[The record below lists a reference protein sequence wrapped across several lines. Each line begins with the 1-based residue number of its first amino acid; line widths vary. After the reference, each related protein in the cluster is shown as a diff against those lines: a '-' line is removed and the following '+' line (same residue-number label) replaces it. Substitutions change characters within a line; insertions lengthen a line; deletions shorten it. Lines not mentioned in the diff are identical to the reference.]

1 MYENVGGLGEQIGAH
16 AQSNLDVLMQTMKE
30 LGYTGQPLRNG
41 CFVLRLAG
49 QKAQAL
55 HFVCAPSE
63 PKASHA
69 NQVFDRVFCNV
80 QQHGSL
86 LSEIPTLRQGF
97 AAKSRPRRG

>member
-1 MYENVGGLGEQIGAH
+1 MQTYHGFSSYVASHSPGLVTYENVGGLEEQIGAH

-30 LGYTGQPLRNG
+30 LGYSGQPLRTDA
-41 CFVLRLAG
+41 FVLRLAG

-69 NQVFDRVFCNV
+69 NQVFDRVF
-80 QQHGSL
+80 
-86 LSEIPTLRQGF
+86 
-97 AAKSRPRRG
+97 